1 MSRCVSSC
9 VRDNIL
15 TTTAVQTSCL
25 VPTNMVGAALE
36 PRNKFTHVNRAHTRL
51 LAQNPQ
57 CKSYPSQANRQRQA
71 CAACLYNSI
80 NMSTHLVTLGHKV
93 SLDVL
98 SVSTHS
104 SLVQH
109 KQHTN
114 AAVLC
119 TTLSTHPTQP
129 ALPISY
135 QQYASMPH
143 GQCPSCHW
151 VRSVYNAGITSHSV
165 VSAQSSDVRA
175 RPRCPPQHRR
185 TDTRSR

>member
-1 MSRCVSSC
+1 
-9 VRDNIL
+9 
-15 TTTAVQTSCL
+15 
-25 VPTNMVGAALE
+25 MVGAALE
-36 PRNKFTHVNRAHTRL
+36 PRDKFTHVNRAHTRLPGVCPVLQL

-80 NMSTHLVTLGHKV
+80 NMSTHLITLGHKV

-109 KQHTN
+109 KQHTG

-119 TTLSTHPTQP
+119 IILSTHPTQP

-135 QQYASMPH
+135 QQYASMLPILL
-143 GQCPSCHW
+143 STCHW
-151 VRSVYNAGITSHSV
+151 VRSVYNAGMTSHSV

-175 RPRCPPQHRR
+175 RPRCPSQHRR
-185 TDTRSR
+185 TDTRSQ